1 MANDI
6 SSRSWYIDTA
16 GPGVIYP
23 YQEYIKFI
31 EVVGG
36 ATGVTLGS
44 IMADIRDRN
53 NKSIIMALA
62 QTATATIGE
71 IQTYNL
77 ENWFEGLIVAVLAPT
92 VTLRI
97 HVK

>member
-6 SSRSWYIDTA
+6 SSRSWFIDTA
-16 GPGVIYP
+16 GAGIIYQP
-23 YQEYIKFI
+23 QVYIKFI

-36 ATGVTLGS
+36 AAAGAVGAL
-44 IMADIRDRN
+44 MADIQDRN
-53 NKSIIMALA
+53 NKSIVRAQF
-62 QTATATIGE
+62 QTANAGE

-77 ENWFEGLIVAVLAPT
+77 ENWFEGLIVATLGAGPT
-92 VTLRI
+92 TLRI

>member
-6 SSRSWYIDTA
+6 SSRSWFIDTA
-16 GPGVIYP
+16 GAGVIFQP
-23 YQEYIKFI
+23 QVYIKFI

-36 ATGVTLGS
+36 TVAPVVGDLL
-44 IMADIRDRN
+44 ADIQDRN
-53 NKSIIMALA
+53 NKSIVISRA
-62 QTATATIGE
+62 QVAAIRE
-71 IQTYNL
+71 IQTFNI
-77 ENWFEGLIVAVLAPT
+77 ENWFEGLIVATLGPNG

>member
-6 SSRSWYIDTA
+6 SSRTWFIDTA
-16 GPGVIYP
+16 GAGVIYQP
-23 YQEYIKFI
+23 QLFIKFI

-36 ATGVTLGS
+36 AAAGAQGAL
-44 IMADIRDRN
+44 MADIQDRN
-53 NKSIIMALA
+53 GKSIVRAQFQTVLA
-62 QTATATIGE
+62 GE

-77 ENWFEGLIVAVLAPT
+77 ENWFEGLIVATLGAGPT
-92 VTLRI
+92 TLRI

>member
-16 GPGVIYP
+16 GPLVIYP
-23 YQEYIKFI
+23 YQEFIKFI

-36 ATGVTLGS
+36 AAAGAVGAT
-44 IMADIRDRN
+44 MADIRDRN
-53 NKSIIMALA
+53 NKSIVLALF
-62 QTATATIGE
+62 QTANAGE

-77 ENWFEGLIVAVLAPT
+77 ENWFEGLIVFTLGAGPT
-92 VTLRI
+92 TLRI

>member
-6 SSRSWYIDTA
+6 SARNWFLDTNA
-16 GPGVIYP
+16 NPV
-23 YQEYIKFI
+23 YQPQVFIKFI

-36 ATGVTLGS
+36 SVAPAVGDIL
-44 IMADIRDRN
+44 ADINDRN
-53 NKSIIMALA
+53 GKSIVQSRA
-62 QTATATIGE
+62 QVAAIRE

-77 ENWFEGLIVAVLAPT
+77 ENWFEGLALANIGPNGVT
-92 VTLRI
+92 VRV